1 MSNNKINEKDLQ
13 KLFGLI
19 LNTKVKVK
27 DNKDN
32 IGNIN
37 NREERNFG
45 LMIEKLITADTMEHR
60 VMEIGGIDAHK
71 LTDPLWQVVENYM
84 SLLYGSES
92 TKIILWYIYDRIG
105 PDGNIISLEEPNK
118 KNIILKST
126 NDLWNY
132 IKYKSPSS
140 SN

>member
-45 LMIEKLITADTMEHR
+45 LMIEKLITADKMEHR

-71 LTDPLWQVVENYM
+71 LTDLIK
-84 SLLYGSES
+84 
-92 TKIILWYIYDRIG
+92 KISYSNLQMICG
-105 PDGNIISLEEPNK
+105 II
-118 KNIILKST
+118 
-126 NDLWNY
+126 
-132 IKYKSPSS
+132 
-140 SN
+140 